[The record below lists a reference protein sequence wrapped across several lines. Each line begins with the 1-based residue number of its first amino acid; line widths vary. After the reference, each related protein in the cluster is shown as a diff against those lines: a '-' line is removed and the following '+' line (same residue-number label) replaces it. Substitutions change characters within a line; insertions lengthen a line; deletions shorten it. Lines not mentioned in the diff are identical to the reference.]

1 MALGGGDM
9 QYSDDVIK
17 ALAAVWQASYIC
29 SLIYFA
35 KLTFKRANKLSG
47 TEPAAYRA
55 IQHCGAWVERK
66 QAERILLLPGVERK

>member
-29 SLIYFA
+29 PLLIYFA
-35 KLTFKRANKLSG
+35 KLTFKRANKLTA
-47 TEPAAYRA
+47 TEPA
-55 IQHCGAWVERK
+55 ERYN
-66 QAERILLLPGVERK
+66 IVVPGWRENKLREYYIITGC